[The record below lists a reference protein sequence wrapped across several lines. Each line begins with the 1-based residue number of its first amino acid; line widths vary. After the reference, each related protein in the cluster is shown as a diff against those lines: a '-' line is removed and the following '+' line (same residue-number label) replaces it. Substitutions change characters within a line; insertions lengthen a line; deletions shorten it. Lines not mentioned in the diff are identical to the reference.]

1 MNIQRP
7 YVFLLKITL
16 FAFILSA
23 LPFND
28 AVLDSSPFWML
39 LLYTYWLIHFPVKG
53 SLFIALILGVLLD
66 VLQGDLLGQNALALI
81 VASIFINSVKQSFY
95 VSNLSTQQ
103 IYVFLSSCLYL
114 VFFFLS
120 HFLIHGLTDNYYLLL
135 APLTSALIWPV
146 VRFFLFKCKHQ

>member
-16 FAFILSA
+16 IAFILSA

-66 VLQGDLLGQNALALI
+66 ILQGDLLGQNALALI

-103 IYVFLSSCLYL
+103 VYVFLSSCLYL

>member
-7 YVFLLKITL
+7 YIFLLKITL

-66 VLQGDLLGQNALALI
+66 ILQGDLLGQNALALI

-103 IYVFLSSCLYL
+103 VYVFLSSCLYL

-146 VRFFLFKCKHQ
+146 IRFFLFKCKHQ

>member
-1 MNIQRP
+1 MNIKRT

-66 VLQGDLLGQNALALI
+66 ILQGDLLGQNALALI

-103 IYVFLSSCLYL
+103 VYVFLSSCLYL

>member
-7 YVFLLKITL
+7 YVFLFKITL

-28 AVLDSSPFWML
+28 AILDSSPFWML

-66 VLQGDLLGQNALALI
+66 ILQGDLLGQNALALI

-103 IYVFLSSCLYL
+103 VYVFLSSCLYL

-146 VRFFLFKCKHQ
+146 VRFFLYKFKHQ

>member
-66 VLQGDLLGQNALALI
+66 ILQGDLLGQNALALI

-103 IYVFLSSCLYL
+103 VYVFLSSCLYL

>member
-66 VLQGDLLGQNALALI
+66 ILQGDLLGQNALALI

>member
-103 IYVFLSSCLYL
+103 IYVFLSS
-114 VFFFLS
+114 
-120 HFLIHGLTDNYYLLL
+120 
-135 APLTSALIWPV
+135 
-146 VRFFLFKCKHQ
+146 